1 MRCLSALVLVNAA
14 RLYRPEVGPSLL
26 GLLARVGQSHGTGS
40 AQPLLTNGT
49 EIEQTFVAE
58 CIGVVAVQFEE
69 YLPLSAIRKMC
80 DKVDRGT
87 ECREHAIRLVNTFR
101 SPERDYATWCQ
112 EFYTWFKIEHG
123 KLCPE
128 QCNKFMCKPK
138 CEWLDHIAGLDE
150 AEAKLIQQE
159 EVDQEMLRQVR
170 ALETEADDL
179 TFEHS
184 QTKQKLERS
193 NKWVERSEKKLV
205 EEQKR
210 LSADA
215 NATAEVEAKAADRD
229 AKLAAAKADFT
240 ALEDNRTKL
249 GFAIDSAKIEDEGKA
264 RDARRM
270 KSLAKEAEE
279 ELLKILGEAE
289 HAGSIVEELEAK
301 LAEEKDE
308 INATNVTLRGVR
320 AELEAELDAT
330 ETKEAEQKA
339 EIAELEA
346 KVNKTREDETQIKMK
361 KVLRKET
368 SAKADKILEEEA
380 LLVKKEK
387 ALADKSFNT
396 KFLKKDLLKA
406 EDDRVAVLAE
416 AEGLNTSF
424 TEAQAEANSSTQAAD
439 AAHAKVETMATEMA
453 SLEKN
458 ITAQTEAVETA
469 KVTKDFADEAVRDK
483 QKEEVKRSERVAKVQ
498 KDLVY
503 DDDENT
509 RLAIREAK
517 EAEELD
523 ALTTKVADKQH
534 DYSVAQN
541 ATDSARTSLS
551 AERAIAEGMDPGP

>member
-1 MRCLSALVLVNAA
+1 
-14 RLYRPEVGPSLL
+14 
-26 GLLARVGQSHGTGS
+26 
-40 AQPLLTNGT
+40 
-49 EIEQTFVAE
+49 
-58 CIGVVAVQFEE
+58 
-69 YLPLSAIRKMC
+69 
-80 DKVDRGT
+80 
-87 ECREHAIRLVNTFR
+87 
-101 SPERDYATWCQ
+101 
-112 EFYTWFKIEHG
+112 
-123 KLCPE
+123 
-128 QCNKFMCKPK
+128 
-138 CEWLDHIAGLDE
+138 
-150 AEAKLIQQE
+150 
-159 EVDQEMLRQVR
+159 MLRQVR

-193 NKWVERSEKKLV
+193 NKWVERSEKKLA

-210 LSADA
+210 LSAAA
-215 NATAEVEAKAADRD
+215 NATAEVEAKATDRD
-229 AKLAAAKADFT
+229 AKLAAAKADLT

-289 HAGSIVEELEAK
+289 HAGSIVEVLEAK

-320 AELEAELDAT
+320 AELEVEL
-330 ETKEAEQKA
+330 
-339 EIAELEA
+339 AELEA

-439 AAHAKVETMATEMA
+439 AAHAKVEAMAAEMA

-458 ITAQTEAVETA
+458 ITTQTEAVETA

-483 QKEEVKRSERVAKVQ
+483 QKEEAKRSERVAKVQ
-498 KDLVY
+498 KDLAY

-534 DYSVAQN
+534 DYTVAKN
-541 ATDSARTSLS
+541 ATDSAKTSLS

>member
-1 MRCLSALVLVNAA
+1 MAL
-14 RLYRPEVGPSLL
+14 
-26 GLLARVGQSHGTGS
+26 
-40 AQPLLTNGT
+40 NGT
-49 EIEQTFVAE
+49 EIEQTFVAD

-123 KLCPE
+123 KLCPD

-159 EVDQEMLRQVR
+159 EADQELLRQVR
-170 ALETEADDL
+170 SLETEAEDL

-193 NKWVERSEKKLV
+193 NKWVERS
-205 EEQKR
+205 QK
-210 LSADA
+210 
-215 NATAEVEAKAADRD
+215 
-229 AKLAAAKADFT
+229 
-240 ALEDNRTKL
+240 
-249 GFAIDSAKIEDEGKA
+249 
-264 RDARRM
+264 
-270 KSLAKEAEE
+270 KEAEE

-387 ALADKSFNT
+387 ALADKAFNT
-396 KFLKKDLLKA
+396 KFLKKDLVKA
-406 EDDRVAVLAE
+406 EDDKVAVLAE

-424 TEAQAEANSSTQAAD
+424 AEAQAEADASAD
-439 AAHAKVETMATEMA
+439 TSGAAHAKVEAMTAEMA
-453 SLEKN
+453 SLEKH
-458 ITAQTEAVETA
+458 ITEQTEAVKTA
-469 KVTKDFADEAVRDK
+469 KVTADFAHEAVRDK
-483 QKEEVKRSERVAKVQ
+483 QKEEAKRSERVAKVQ
-498 KDLVY
+498 KDLAY

-517 EAEELD
+517 EAEALD

-534 DYSVAQN
+534 DYGVAQN
-541 ATDSARTSLS
+541 ATDSAKTSLS
-551 AERAIAEGMDPGP
+551 AERAIAEGLDPGP